1 VKSRVLRLKKHAN
14 FENIRL
20 ARLRSQ
26 YFVTLSAILFRYA
39 PDDSRAN
46 NSIHTAPPTFTSV
59 AAPNSGHAKS
69 PLQVCDD
76 LLRQIARNSVFAAG
90 APSRPKSRLPILLW
104 TKNEPR
110 RGSTPA
116 RAAQGMA
123 TTSCCGKFLP
133 DRGKKIS
140 CRFSL
145 MAAPHSRLKP
155 PCGAGE

>member
-1 VKSRVLRLKKHAN
+1 MKSRVLRLKKHAN
-14 FENIRL
+14 LENIRL

-104 TKNEPR
+104 TKKM
-110 RGSTPA
+110 S
-116 RAAQGMA
+116 RAADRRPRA
-123 TTSCCGKFLP
+123 RPRAWLLP
-133 DRGKKIS
+133 PAAESFYLTEVRK
-140 CRFSL
+140 SL
-145 MAAPHSRLKP
+145 VDFP
-155 PCGAGE
+155 